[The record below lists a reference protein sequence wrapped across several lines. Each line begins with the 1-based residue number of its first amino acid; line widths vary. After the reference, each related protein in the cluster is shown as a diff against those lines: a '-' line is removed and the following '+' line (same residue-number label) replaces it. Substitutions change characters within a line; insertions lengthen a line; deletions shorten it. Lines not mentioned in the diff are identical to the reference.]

1 VRAFPFAVALTIGVA
16 TIAPAQQLAAPQ
28 QPTERLLI
36 LPFMASSADSAT
48 SIALADAIRDRVN
61 ALVKSKVMVVPKAKL
76 CEALSQSGFPCNGLL
91 DDQQAKQ
98 LARFLQVHAYVT
110 GTFAKNGANLTA
122 DVQMIDIGSSGI
134 SGRFTATN
142 GNPGTAEA
150 LAETIAQK
158 IATTV
163 RVSEQVRMCYDD
175 RRKGQFA
182 RARAD
187 AQKALTLDPNST
199 SSWLCVATVYEAQ
212 RMPVDS
218 MIAANERALK
228 GDSLNGTA
236 LQNLAQL
243 YQQKNDTAKAMDALV
258 KQVRGEPRNTQR
270 RLQVAQLMR
279 QAKQYDG
286 AIALLN
292 EGLKVQ
298 PGDAQLLDMKLT
310 ICTEASNFR
319 CALDVWVAKFEHD
332 STVRGDTAF
341 LKPALGAAQQVS
353 DTQVLLKFTEAAVR
367 SHPNNVSFV
376 KARAGAFELAGK
388 TDSALVYYK
397 KALAVDPKDV
407 ATSLQI
413 GKAIVDAAVWDTA
426 AANRIP
432 KTDTA
437 AMNRLRAPFVQKVD
451 SARPYLRPGLTASD
465 SMQRLAADVIMLTA
479 GSKLAQAGAYPA
491 AYAWLDSLLTLVAP
505 RNGADTLG
513 PKQQIRIN
521 GSFWYGISSV
531 LILNAPYG
539 DVQHAKGGARC
550 PTARSFF
557 DRLARTKSALQLGR
571 RVSPGFADQM
581 LGYVAQYE
589 KTKVSVQ
596 GAYKCNPPL

>member
-1 VRAFPFAVALTIGVA
+1 MRAFPFAVALTIGVA

-98 LARFLQVHAYVT
+98 LARFLQVHAYIT

-163 RVSEQVRMCYDD
+163 RVSEQVRACYDD

-187 AQKALTLDPNST
+187 AQKALALDANST
-199 SSWLCVATVYEAQ
+199 SAWLCIATIYEAQ

-243 YQQKNDTAKAMDALV
+243 YQQKGDTAKAMEALV
-258 KQVRGEPRNTQR
+258 KQVRGEPGNTQR

-286 AIALLN
+286 AIALLD
-292 EGLKVQ
+292 ERLKVQ
-298 PGDAQLLDMKLT
+298 PGDSQLLEMKLT

-319 CALDVWVAKFEHD
+319 CALDVWVAKFDHD
-332 STVRGDTAF
+332 TALRGDTTF

-353 DTQVLLKFTEAAVR
+353 DTQALLKFTEAAVR

-397 KALAVDPKDV
+397 KALAVNPNDV
-407 ATSLQI
+407 GTSLQI
-413 GKAIVDAAVWDTA
+413 AKVMVDAAVWDTTGQKDTVAVKPRRA
-426 AANRIP
+426 A
-432 KTDTA
+432 
-437 AMNRLRAPFVQKVD
+437 FVAKLD
-451 SARPYLRPGLTASD
+451 SAKVYLKPGLSSPD
-465 SMQRLAADVIMLTA
+465 STQRLAAAVIMLTA
-479 GSKLAQAGAYPA
+479 GSKLGQAAAFPA
-491 AYAWLDSLLTLVAP
+491 VYTWTDSLLTIIGFTP
-505 RNGADTLG
+505 RNAADTLG
-513 PKQQIRIN
+513 PRHQIRIN
-521 GSFWYGISSV
+521 ASFWYGVSSV
-531 LILNAPYG
+531 LTLNPPY
-539 DVQHAKGGARC
+539 QEMSKAKGAARC
-550 PTARSFF
+550 LLAHGFY
-557 DRLARTKSALQLGR
+557 DRLARTKSALLLGHR
-571 RVSPGFADQM
+571 ASPPFADQM

-589 KTKVSVQ
+589 KTKASVQ
-596 GAYKCNPPL
+596 AAFKCKPSLN

>member
-1 VRAFPFAVALTIGVA
+1 MRAFPFAVALTIGVA
-16 TIAPAQQLAAPQ
+16 SLAPAQQLAAPQ

-36 LPFMASSADSAT
+36 LPFMAASADSAT
-48 SIALADAIRDRVN
+48 SIALADAVRDRVN
-61 ALVKSKVMVVPKAKL
+61 ALVKNKVLVVPKAKL

-110 GTFAKNGANLTA
+110 GTFAKSGSNLTA
-122 DVQMIDIGSSGI
+122 DVQMIDIASSGI

-142 GNPGTAEA
+142 GNPGTAAA

-163 RVSEQVRMCYDD
+163 RVSEQVRTCYDD

-199 SSWLCVATVYEAQ
+199 SAWLCIATVDEAQ
-212 RMPVDS
+212 RLPLDS
-218 MIAANERALK
+218 IIAANVRALQ

-243 YQQKNDTAKAMDALV
+243 YQQKNDTAKAMEALI

-279 QAKQYDG
+279 QAKQHDG
-286 AIALLN
+286 AIALLD

-319 CALDVWVAKFEHD
+319 CALDVWVAKFDHD
-332 STVRGDTAF
+332 TALRGDTTF

-353 DTQVLLKFTEAAVR
+353 DTQALLKFTEAAVR
-367 SHPNNVSFV
+367 SHSNNVSFV
-376 KARAGAFELAGK
+376 KARAGAFELAGR

-397 KALAVDPKDV
+397 KALAVNTNDV
-407 ATSLQI
+407 GTSLQI
-413 GKAIVDAAVWDTA
+413 AKVMVDAAVWDTTGQKDTVAVKPRRA
-426 AANRIP
+426 A
-432 KTDTA
+432 
-437 AMNRLRAPFVQKVD
+437 FVAKLD
-451 SARPYLRPGLTASD
+451 SAKLYLRPGLSSPD
-465 SMQRLAADVIMLTA
+465 STQRLAAAVIMLTA
-479 GSKLAQAGAYPA
+479 ASKLGQAAAFPA
-491 AYAWLDSLLTLVAP
+491 VYSWTDSLLTMIGFAP
-505 RNGADTLG
+505 RNAADTLG
-513 PKQQIRIN
+513 PKHQIRIN
-521 GSFWYGISSV
+521 ASFWYGVSSV
-531 LILNAPYG
+531 LTLSGPY
-539 DVQHAKGGARC
+539 QEMTKAKGAARC
-550 PTARSFF
+550 PQARAVF
-557 DRLARTKSALQLGR
+557 DRVTRTKAALLLGR
-571 RVSPGFADQM
+571 RVSPPFADQM
-581 LGYVAQYE
+581 LGYAVQYE
-589 KTKVSVQ
+589 KAKQSVQ
-596 GAYKCNPPL
+596 AAYKCKPPL